1 MTGVLN
7 VDTIADNA
15 GTGPVTLTKQSAAK
29 AWLSM
34 VTETS
39 NSVSDSFNIAS
50 NTDNGNGDF
59 SISFSNSFTN
69 AHYTTSGT
77 SSPGSSTTPY
87 FLNPNRNGSSGTTVN
102 PTSSTQ
108 RFNTTVA
115 NAADDTDK
123 VYVAEHGDLA

>member
-1 MTGVLN
+1 MSTLKA
-7 VDTIADNA
+7 DTIQS
-15 GTGPVTLTKQSAAK
+15 TGGGAATLTKQSAAK
-29 AWLSM
+29 AWISM

-59 SISFSNSFTN
+59 SLSFSNSFSN
-69 AHYTTSGT
+69 ADYATSGT
-77 SSPGSSTTPY
+77 ASPGSSTNPY
-87 FLNPNRNGSSGTTVN
+87 FLNPNRNGSNGLTVN
-102 PTSSTQ
+102 PATSSQ

-115 NAADDTDK
+115 NGADDTDK

>member
-1 MTGVLN
+1 MTSVLN
-7 VDTIADNA
+7 VDSIADKA
-15 GTGPVTLTKQSAAK
+15 GTGPVGLTKQSAAK
-29 AWLSM
+29 AWISM
-34 VTETS
+34 VTESS

-59 SISFSNSFTN
+59 SLSFSNSFSN
-69 AHYTTSGT
+69 ADYATSGT
-77 SSPGSSTTPY
+77 ASPGSSTNPY
-87 FLNPNRNGSSGTTVN
+87 FLNPNRNGSNGLTVN
-102 PTSSTQ
+102 PATSSQ